1 MLCLNSHE
9 KPVKSHAPMKT
20 FGKPMDLFSWVIHEN
35 IILISAFHTY
45 EKYELQLF
53 IGISQDHGISMVIAR
68 RIVHQ

>member
-1 MLCLNSHE
+1 
-9 KPVKSHAPMKT
+9 MKT